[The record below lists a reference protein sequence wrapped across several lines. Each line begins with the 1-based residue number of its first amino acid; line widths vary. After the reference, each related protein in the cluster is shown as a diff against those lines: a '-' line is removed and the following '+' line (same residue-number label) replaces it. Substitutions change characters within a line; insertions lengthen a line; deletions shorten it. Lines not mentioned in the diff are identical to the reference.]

1 MTTTFLNTLNFRLEA
16 EEMVQQLRALIV
28 LLEDLASFPVT
39 HIEAHNLC

>member
-28 LLEDLASFPVT
+28 LLEDLSSFSVT
-39 HIEAHNLC
+39 YVEAHNL